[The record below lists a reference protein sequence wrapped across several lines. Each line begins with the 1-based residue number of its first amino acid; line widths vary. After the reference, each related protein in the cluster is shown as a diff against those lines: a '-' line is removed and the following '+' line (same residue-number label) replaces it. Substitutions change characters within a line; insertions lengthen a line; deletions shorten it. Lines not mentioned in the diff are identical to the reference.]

1 MEKNSG
7 GWGNYLLPIVA
18 ACLLYALS
26 GGIRAVYGIMIRPLT
41 VLSGISYADAAF
53 AFGIAQLLYGLTQP
67 LWGALALR
75 RGSRPVLLAGAVL
88 MAAGLFL
95 TPLARSTGELT
106 LYLGII
112 LASGTGALCFGL
124 IMGTL
129 SPLLGPQR
137 ASAVSGILN
146 AASGIGSAF
155 LSPALQGMNAAWGIG
170 TSLRVLGGALA
181 CMVLVIL
188 WLCSLKQ
195 AGKPSSQAVEEASQE
210 AIGSVLRRAWGT
222 WAYKALLIGF
232 STCGFHMVII
242 QTHLV
247 PQMESLGVP
256 GSTAAMLY
264 TGFGLTT
271 LLGSILSGFFCLRFP
286 QPRVLG
292 TLYGLRVVTV
302 VLFMFLLPQNTLC
315 LGLFTLLL
323 GFTGDATVTPTSE
336 IISRRFG
343 PASMGFLFGL
353 TFVCHQIGGFVSS
366 WLGGILFTQTG
377 SYQTIWLADAVLCA
391 IASLAS
397 YSISRRVPALEK

>member
-1 MEKNSG
+1 
-7 GWGNYLLPIVA
+7 
-18 ACLLYALS
+18 
-26 GGIRAVYGIMIRPLT
+26 
-41 VLSGISYADAAF
+41 
-53 AFGIAQLLYGLTQP
+53 
-67 LWGALALR
+67 
-75 RGSRPVLLAGAVL
+75 
-88 MAAGLFL
+88 
-95 TPLARSTGELT
+95 
-106 LYLGII
+106 
-112 LASGTGALCFGL
+112 
-124 IMGTL
+124 
-129 SPLLGPQR
+129 
-137 ASAVSGILN
+137 
-146 AASGIGSAF
+146 
-155 LSPALQGMNAAWGIG
+155 
-170 TSLRVLGGALA
+170 
-181 CMVLVIL
+181 
-188 WLCSLKQ
+188 
-195 AGKPSSQAVEEASQE
+195 
-210 AIGSVLRRAWGT
+210 
-222 WAYKALLIGF
+222 
-232 STCGFHMVII
+232 MVII

-343 PASMGFLFGL
+343 PASRGFLFWL